1 MLSRCLPVLEVSH
14 GEVSHGEVS
23 QRQLRQ
29 CLLVDLVGSGEGKF
43 LEKPDSP
50 GMLIGGTIEQRV
62 LLELLFGNRVAW
74 PGDDKGHRFPP
85 LDFIWNR
92 HDAGLLNARVA
103 LQHSFHFARVDVLTA
118 AYEHVVGAPHK
129 IEEPVL
135 ITAENVAGYVVA
147 VRRERRAGEVR
158 QIVIFVHQGWTLDLQ
173 YAFPVQTEQHLS
185 VWITQRAFG
194 RSKTIGMGSE
204 ADGACFSGAV
214 DVADLCFGKLSA

>member
-14 GEVSHGEVS
+14 
-23 QRQLRQ
+23 RPLRQ
-29 CLLVDLVGSGEGKF
+29 SLLVDLVGSGQGKF

-62 LLELLFGNRVAW
+62 LLELLFRNRAAW

-92 HDAGLLNARVA
+92 DNAGLLHARVA
-103 LQHSFHFARVDVLTA
+103 LQDSLHVSGVDVLTA
-118 AYEHVVGAPHK
+118 AYEHVVGAAHK
-129 IEEPVL
+129 IEETVP
-135 ITAENVAGYVVA
+135 IMAENIARFVVA
-147 VRRERRAGEVR
+147 IRRERRAGEVR

-173 YAFPVQTEQHLS
+173 YAFPAQPELHLG